1 MAAHLIADPDE
12 RISRDELE
20 LRARKGAAAL
30 AALGAKPDDA
40 VAIIMRNDLANMEA
54 MRATA
59 LAGVI
64 GVPLNWH
71 GAAQEVEGILS
82 DSKSDIVIIHRDLIA
97 SIASALEGKTLIG
110 VTPSPALKSAYQIS
124 EQDAAAAPDAPEW
137 ADLVAAAEPVT
148 DRPRMRAMM
157 RYTSG
162 STGKPKGIKRL
173 PKQGAEPQDYYD
185 TMRHVAP
192 NMFLFRPDARFMTA
206 APMYHSAPSVL
217 AAMAVAMEDMSALIL
232 PRFEPI
238 SFLETIER
246 EKITHVYLV
255 PTMMTRLLKL
265 PEDVKAKYDL
275 SSVEF
280 CISTGSPFAHDVKKA
295 MIDWWGPVFWETY
308 GASEIGFMTMVS
320 SEEALERPGTAGRIQ
335 LDGSIRIYSPEG
347 ELLPTGEVGVIYV
360 RMDVFDDFDYSND
373 PEGRQH
379 SEIDGHVSVGDMGRL
394 DEDGFLFITDRKKD
408 MIISGGANIFPTE
421 IEAVLIDA
429 PFIQDVAVFGAPDPE
444 FGEKIVAA
452 VQPMPEWAANE
463 SEVRDWLDGR
473 LARFKHPRIIDFH
486 DTLPREDSGKIFKQ
500 RLRAPYWD
508 GAGRSI

>member
-1 MAAHLIADPDE
+1 MSAHTIADPDAS
-12 RISRDELE
+12 ISRDDLE
-20 LRARKGAAAL
+20 LLARKGAAAL
-30 AALGAKPDDA
+30 GNLGAEPDDA
-40 VAIIMRNDLANMEA
+40 VAIIMRNDLASVEI
-54 MRATA
+54 MRAVA
-59 LAGVI
+59 LAGVV

-71 GAAQEVEGILS
+71 GAAQEVSDILD
-82 DSKSDIVIIHRDLIA
+82 DSKSNIVIIHRDLIPP
-97 SIASALEGKTLIG
+97 IAPALEGKTVIG
-110 VTPSPALKSAYQIS
+110 VTPPPALKTAYKIS
-124 EQDAAAAPDAPEW
+124 DEAAATGSAPEW
-137 ADLVAAAEPVT
+137 SDLVEAAEPVA

-173 PKQGAEPQDYYD
+173 PKKGAEPQDFYA
-185 TMRHVAP
+185 TMRHIAP
-192 NMFLFRPDARFMTA
+192 NMFFYRPDARFMTA
-206 APMYHSAPSVL
+206 APLYHSAPSTL
-217 AAMAVAMEDMSALIL
+217 AAMAVAMEDMSAYVL

-246 EKITHVYLV
+246 EKITHIYLV

-280 CISTGSPFAHDVKKA
+280 CVSTGSPWPHDVKVA

-320 SEEALERPGTAGRIQ
+320 SQEALDRPGTAGRIQ
-335 LDGSIRIYSPEG
+335 LGGSIRIYSPQG
-347 ELLPTGEVGVIYV
+347 ELLPTGEVGDIHV
-360 RMDVFDDFDYSND
+360 RMDVFGEFDYSND

-379 SEIDGHVSVGDMGRL
+379 SEIDSHVSVGDMGWL

-452 VQPMPEWAANE
+452 VQAMPGWEANE
-463 SEVRDWLDGR
+463 AEMRDWLEGR

-486 DTLPREDSGKIFKQ
+486 DALPREDSGKIFKP
-500 RLRAPYWD
+500 RLRAPYWE
-508 GAGRSI
+508 GAGRLI

>member
-1 MAAHLIADPDE
+1 MSSPTIADPDD
-12 RISRDELE
+12 RISRDDLE
-20 LRARKGAAAL
+20 THAAKGAACL

-40 VAIIMRNDLANMEA
+40 VAVIMRNDVTSITV
-54 MRATA
+54 MRALA
-59 LAGVI
+59 LAAVV

-71 GAAQEVEGILS
+71 GAAQEVSDILE
-82 DSKSDIVIIHRDLIA
+82 DSQSDIVIIHRDLIPP
-97 SIASALEGKTLIG
+97 IASALEGKTVIG
-110 VTPSPALKSAYQIS
+110 VTPPSALREAYKIS
-124 EQDAAAAPDAPEW
+124 DQDAAAMPDAPEW
-137 ADLVAAAEPVT
+137 ADLVDAADPVT
-148 DRPRMRAMM
+148 DRPRMRAVM

-162 STGKPKGIKRL
+162 STGKPKGIRRL
-173 PKQGAEPQDYYD
+173 PKKGAEPQDFYA
-185 TMRHVAP
+185 TMRHIAP
-192 NMFLFRPDARFMTA
+192 NMFFYRPGARYMTA
-206 APMYHSAPSVL
+206 APLYHSAPSTL
-217 AAMAVAMEDMSALIL
+217 TNMAVAMEDMSVFIL

-238 SFLETIER
+238 SFLETIEH
-246 EKITHVYLV
+246 EKITHIYLV
-255 PTMMTRLLKL
+255 PTMMARLLKL
-265 PEDVKAKYDL
+265 PDDVKAKYDL

-280 CISTGSPFAHDVKKA
+280 CVSTGSPWPHDVKVA

-320 SEEALERPGTAGRIQ
+320 SQEALDRPGTAGRIQ
-335 LDGSIRIYSPEG
+335 LGGSIRIYSPEG
-347 ELLPTGEVGVIYV
+347 EILPAGEIGDIHV
-360 RMDVFDDFDYSND
+360 RMDVFGEFDYSND

-379 SEIDGHVSVGDMGRL
+379 SEIDGHISVGDMGWL

-452 VQPMPEWAANE
+452 IQAMPGWQANDA
-463 SEVRDWLDGR
+463 EVRGWLEGR

-486 DTLPREDSGKIFKQ
+486 EALPREDSGKIFKP
-500 RLRAPYWD
+500 RLRAPYWE